1 MKKILVISQK
11 ELVKEPV
18 FRQDKNLIEM
28 FEMLTKENETELL
41 YLHKNIK
48 KEEETSSMEEKFSKI
63 QKYCLRD
70 MMQKNSLKKNISK
83 LLAEKKYDSIIFMSY
98 SMAQLMMPYIDSVSD
113 KINIIV
119 DFRLSRIEYIMHQY
133 QEEMQKSYAN
143 VNTIY
148 KDLKINFLQSIA
160 VFEKSDFC
168 IFDKDDELSFLNKN
182 GIKNIISI
190 DMVPASLEKK
200 RNKTI
205 KRKTVEIVF
214 NNNNF
219 SSKAG
224 MPVLEVVQENEKYVL
239 NGSKKSNIIDAVN
252 DIILKN
258 DADYFC
264 FYNEKIKIMPD
275 SCEMMSKYFCFND
288 NIALVAPS
296 VIQAQG
302 LSMLQFQSYFEE
314 QRYNN
319 FTNWEECQPLFF
331 SECFIVK
338 KDFVKKIGYFDNKFE
353 TLSYALFDFIVRLYR
368 TGAYFFVM
376 RDVPVFKTSAA
387 KHTASLFKKDRNYL
401 CSKWG
406 EFDFSFE
413 TGI

>member
-1 MKKILVISQK
+1 
-11 ELVKEPV
+11 
-18 FRQDKNLIEM
+18 
-28 FEMLTKENETELL
+28 
-41 YLHKNIK
+41 
-48 KEEETSSMEEKFSKI
+48 
-63 QKYCLRD
+63 
-70 MMQKNSLKKNISK
+70 
-83 LLAEKKYDSIIFMSY
+83 
-98 SMAQLMMPYIDSVSD
+98 MAQLMMPYIDALSD
-113 KINIIV
+113 KTNIIV
-119 DFRLSRIEYIMHQY
+119 DFRLSRIEYIMQQY

-168 IFDKDDELSFLNKN
+168 IFDKNDELVFLNKN
-182 GIKNIISI
+182 GIKNIIST

-200 RNKTI
+200 HHEKKV

-219 SSKAG
+219 GSKAD
-224 MPVLEVVQENEKYVL
+224 MPVLEVIKENEKYII
-239 NGSKKSNIIDAVN
+239 NGSKKSNFIDAVN
-252 DIILKN
+252 DIIFKN
-258 DADYFC
+258 NADYFC
-264 FYNEKIKIMPD
+264 FCNEKIKIMPD
-275 SCEMMSKYFCFND
+275 SCKMMSKYFYFND

-319 FTNWEECQPLFF
+319 FTNWEECQPLLF
-331 SECFIVK
+331 SECFIVR
-338 KDFVKKIGYFDNKFE
+338 KDFVKKIGYFDNRFE
-353 TLSYALFDFIVRLYR
+353 TLNYALFDFIVRLYR
-368 TGAYFFVM
+368 IGAYFFVM
-376 RDVPVFKTSAA
+376 RDVPVFKTSAV
-387 KHTASLFKKDRNYL
+387 KHTVSLFKKDRNYL

-406 EFDFSFE
+406 EFDFNFE

>member
-28 FEMLTKENETELL
+28 LGILTKENEAELL

-48 KEEETSSMEEKFSKI
+48 KEGEISDGGDGLPQI
-63 QKYCLRD
+63 NKYCLRD
-70 MMQKNSLKKNISK
+70 MMQKNALKKNINK

-98 SMAQLMMPYIDSVSD
+98 SMAQLMMPYIDAVSD
-113 KINIIV
+113 KTNIIV
-119 DFRLSRIEYIMHQY
+119 DFRLSRIEYIMYQY
-133 QEEMQKSYAN
+133 MEEMQKSYAN

-168 IFDKDDELSFLNKN
+168 IFDKEDEFEFLNKN
-182 GIKNIISI
+182 GIKNIITI
-190 DMVPASLEKK
+190 DKVPVSLEKK
-200 RNKTI
+200 REKRA
-205 KRKTVEIVF
+205 KRKTVEIVC

-219 SSKAG
+219 SSKSDIPA
-224 MPVLEVVQENEKYVL
+224 VEIVKENEKYIL
-239 NGSKKSNIIDAVN
+239 NGSKKSNLIDAVN

-275 SCEMMSKYFCFND
+275 SFEMMSKYFYFND

-331 SECFIVK
+331 SECFVVR
-338 KDFVKKIGYFDNKFE
+338 KDFVKKIGYFDNRFE
-353 TLSYALFDFIVRLYR
+353 TLNYALFDFIVRLYR
-368 TGAYFFVM
+368 IRAYFFVM
-376 RDVPVFKTSAA
+376 RDVPVFKTSAV
-387 KHTASLFKKDRNYL
+387 KQTVTLFKKDRNYL